1 MDEHQ
6 MRWDA
11 IETVLVAA
19 MGLRW
24 TPNSRPV
31 CGTVKNG
38 KHSKLDDE
46 NRGGI
51 RNWLTSLNTSVVN
64 HHHI

>member
-1 MDEHQ
+1 MW
-6 MRWDA
+6 WDV

-19 MGLRW
+19 MGISW

-38 KHSKLDDE
+38 KHSISDDVK
-46 NRGGI
+46 RGGI
-51 RNWLTSLNTSVVN
+51 RN
-64 HHHI
+64 